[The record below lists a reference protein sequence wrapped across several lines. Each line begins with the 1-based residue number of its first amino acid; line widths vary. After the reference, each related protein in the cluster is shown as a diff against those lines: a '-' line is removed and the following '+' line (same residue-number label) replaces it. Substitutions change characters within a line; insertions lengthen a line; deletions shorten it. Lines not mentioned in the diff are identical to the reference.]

1 MHPEESPLLHIQ
13 QVAKKRGTPLGEQA
27 ARDYLGS
34 FGFVGDRINDL
45 VAVFSGGEKA
55 RLVLAMLVYQRPNL
69 LLLDEPTNHLDLE
82 MRTALSLAIQD
93 YVGAVV
99 MVSHDR
105 HMLRSV
111 CDRLLLVANGEVVPF
126 DGDLDDYA
134 RWLQLQRSEA
144 KAQAAPLK
152 TGVGESSAQSKKER
166 RQQEAEQRKRLQPL
180 NNKIKKLERQLE
192 QQSLALEKVE
202 AELADPEI
210 YQDEAKER
218 LREQLSHQATLKS
231 QGEQTELEWLAA
243 CEALEQA
250 EQ

>member
-1 MHPEESPLLHIQ
+1 
-13 QVAKKRGTPLGEQA
+13 
-27 ARDYLGS
+27 
-34 FGFVGDRINDL
+34 
-45 VAVFSGGEKA
+45 
-55 RLVLAMLVYQRPNL
+55 MLF
-69 LLLDEPTNHLDLE
+69 
-82 MRTALSLAIQD
+82 
-93 YVGAVV
+93 
-99 MVSHDR
+99 
-105 HMLRSV
+105 RS
-111 CDRLLLVANGEVVPF
+111 
-126 DGDLDDYA
+126 DLDDYA